1 MINTAES
8 SRELLGLEK
17 VNHVDH
23 VAIAVA
29 SPESIRSWSKGEV
42 KNPETI
48 NYRTFKPEKGGLFC
62 ERIFGPVKDWECS
75 CGKYKRIKHR
85 GVVCDRCGV
94 EVTQARVHRER
105 MGHIEL
111 AVPVTHIWFFKCMPS
126 RIGLVLDVTAR
137 NLERVIY
144 YEDYLV
150 VDPGDTPLEKNQL
163 LTEMEFR
170 DARDTYGPDA
180 FVAKMGAE
188 AVHDAA
194 ALIDLEAG
202 VDQLQQAMTETRSKQ
217 IRKKLAKRIKVYQ
230 GFIKSKSRPEWMV
243 LTVLPVIPPDL
254 RPLVP
259 LEGGRFAT
267 SDLNDLYRRVINRN
281 NRLKNLLALKTP
293 EVIIRNEKRM
303 LQEAVD
309 ALFDN
314 GRHGRAV
321 TGAGNRALKSLSD
334 MLKGK
339 SGRFRQNLL
348 GKRVD
353 YSGRSVIVI
362 GPDLKLHQCG
372 LPKKMALVLFE
383 PFIIRRLKELGYVH
397 TVRSAKKL
405 IERQTIE
412 VWDVLEGVTKEHPVL
427 LNRTP
432 TLHRL
437 SIPAFEPT
445 LIEGEAIRLRPLTC
459 SAYNADF
466 DGDQMAVHVPLSV
479 EAQMEARLLMMAP
492 NNLFSPSSGKPII
505 TPSQDIVLGCYY
517 LTAEPRGVVRKK
529 QKHISLFGSKE
540 EVLFAF
546 EDGALHIHDVVRM
559 ANPDIGM
566 ETPYGDPT
574 NKIIETTVGRVVFSE
589 IWPNEIGFP
598 NIVVNKGAL
607 GDVISN
613 CYRHCGHE
621 ETVKVLDE
629 LKKLG
634 FAEATKAGIS
644 MGFEDMIIPGEK
656 AKEIQKAHKQIEDV
670 DKQYRRGVI
679 TPGERYN
686 KVIDIW
692 THCTDQIADVM
703 LKVLDHNGGSD
714 EFNPVWL
721 MVDSGARGN
730 RQQVRQLSGLRGLMA
745 KPSGDIIEKPIL
757 ANFREGLTVLDYF
770 ISTHG
775 ARKGLADTALKT
787 ADSGYLTRKLV
798 DVAQDLIISQVD
810 CGTTNG
816 IWRQAIYEG
825 EDEVVKLKDRLV
837 GRTAVEDIAN
847 PINPEEFLC
856 ESGQVIDEAHAKSI
870 DDAGVDRVRIRSV
883 LTCESKR
890 GVCQKCYGINLA
902 TGNLAAM
909 GEAVG
914 IIAAQSIGEPGTQLT
929 MRTFHIGGTASS
941 VFKQPQIEAR
951 NAGLLKYQD
960 LRKVEL
966 EDGNNIIL
974 NKNGMVF
981 VIDEKTGDELES
993 YNVVIGS
1000 VITIPDGG
1008 KVKKGEVFV
1017 QWDPYNVPI
1026 ISEKPGTIIFHDIIE
1041 GVTIKQEM
1049 DEATGQLSLV
1059 VIDYKEDL
1067 HPQVIVANSKGE
1079 PIANYPIPSGA
1090 HIVVEEGDTIVAG
1103 SLIAKTPRKAAKTKD
1118 ITGGLPRV
1126 AELFEARK
1134 PKDGSEISRIDGE
1147 VDFGPT
1153 VRGKRSIIIRDV
1165 ESEEEEEHL
1174 IPIGKH
1180 VIVFKGD
1187 KVKKGQQLTEGPV
1200 DPHEI
1205 LDVCGPK
1212 ELQDHLVNEVQEVY
1226 RLQGVT
1232 INDKHIEIIARQM
1245 MRKVRIT
1252 ETGDTSFLWG
1262 EQIEKLTFEG
1272 ENEEIEKMGGQPA
1285 EGQPVLL
1292 GITKAS
1298 LETDSFLS
1306 AASFQD
1312 TTRVLTDAATLG
1324 KVDPL
1329 KGFKENVIMGHIV
1342 PAGTGSDLHRSAK
1355 LKPLVEEVAA
1365 PEVEEEEQEEPIFD
1379 NPLLG

>member
-1 MINTAES
+1 M
-8 SRELLGLEK
+8 
-17 VNHVDH
+17 
-23 VAIAVA
+23 
-29 SPESIRSWSKGEV
+29 
-42 KNPETI
+42 
-48 NYRTFKPEKGGLFC
+48 
-62 ERIFGPVKDWECS
+62 
-75 CGKYKRIKHR
+75 
-85 GVVCDRCGV
+85 
-94 EVTQARVHRER
+94 
-105 MGHIEL
+105 
-111 AVPVTHIWFFKCMPS
+111 
-126 RIGLVLDVTAR
+126 
-137 NLERVIY
+137 
-144 YEDYLV
+144 
-150 VDPGDTPLEKNQL
+150 
-163 LTEMEFR
+163 
-170 DARDTYGPDA
+170 
-180 FVAKMGAE
+180 
-188 AVHDAA
+188 
-194 ALIDLEAG
+194 
-202 VDQLQQAMTETRSKQ
+202 
-217 IRKKLAKRIKVYQ
+217 
-230 GFIKSKSRPEWMV
+230 
-243 LTVLPVIPPDL
+243 
-254 RPLVP
+254 
-259 LEGGRFAT
+259 
-267 SDLNDLYRRVINRN
+267 INRN

-412 VWDVLEGVTKEHPVL
+412 VWDVLEEVTKEHPVL
-427 LNRTP
+427 LNRAP

-437 SIPAFEPT
+437 SIQAFEPT
-445 LIEGEAIRLRPLTC
+445 LIEGEAIRLHPLTC

-466 DGDQMAVHVPLSV
+466 DGDQMAEHVPFSV
-479 EAQMEARLLMMAP
+479 EAQMEARLLMMSP

-529 QKHISLFGSKE
+529 QKHVSLFGSKE

-607 GDVISN
+607 GDVIWN

-856 ESGQVIDEAHAKSI
+856 ESGQVIDEAHAKLI

-951 NAGLLKYQD
+951 NAGVLKYQD

-1026 ISEKPGTIIFHDIIE
+1026 ISEKPGTIKFHDIIE

>member
-1 MINTAES
+1 
-8 SRELLGLEK
+8 
-17 VNHVDH
+17 
-23 VAIAVA
+23 
-29 SPESIRSWSKGEV
+29 
-42 KNPETI
+42 
-48 NYRTFKPEKGGLFC
+48 
-62 ERIFGPVKDWECS
+62 
-75 CGKYKRIKHR
+75 
-85 GVVCDRCGV
+85 
-94 EVTQARVHRER
+94 
-105 MGHIEL
+105 
-111 AVPVTHIWFFKCMPS
+111 
-126 RIGLVLDVTAR
+126 
-137 NLERVIY
+137 
-144 YEDYLV
+144 
-150 VDPGDTPLEKNQL
+150 
-163 LTEMEFR
+163 
-170 DARDTYGPDA
+170 
-180 FVAKMGAE
+180 
-188 AVHDAA
+188 
-194 ALIDLEAG
+194 
-202 VDQLQQAMTETRSKQ
+202 
-217 IRKKLAKRIKVYQ
+217 
-230 GFIKSKSRPEWMV
+230 
-243 LTVLPVIPPDL
+243 
-254 RPLVP
+254 
-259 LEGGRFAT
+259 
-267 SDLNDLYRRVINRN
+267 
-281 NRLKNLLALKTP
+281 
-293 EVIIRNEKRM
+293 
-303 LQEAVD
+303 
-309 ALFDN
+309 
-314 GRHGRAV
+314 
-321 TGAGNRALKSLSD
+321 
-334 MLKGK
+334 
-339 SGRFRQNLL
+339 
-348 GKRVD
+348 
-353 YSGRSVIVI
+353 
-362 GPDLKLHQCG
+362 
-372 LPKKMALVLFE
+372 
-383 PFIIRRLKELGYVH
+383 
-397 TVRSAKKL
+397 
-405 IERQTIE
+405 
-412 VWDVLEGVTKEHPVL
+412 
-427 LNRTP
+427 
-432 TLHRL
+432 
-437 SIPAFEPT
+437 
-445 LIEGEAIRLRPLTC
+445 
-459 SAYNADF
+459 
-466 DGDQMAVHVPLSV
+466 
-479 EAQMEARLLMMAP
+479 
-492 NNLFSPSSGKPII
+492 
-505 TPSQDIVLGCYY
+505 
-517 LTAEPRGVVRKK
+517 
-529 QKHISLFGSKE
+529 
-540 EVLFAF
+540 
-546 EDGALHIHDVVRM
+546 
-559 ANPDIGM
+559 
-566 ETPYGDPT
+566 
-574 NKIIETTVGRVVFSE
+574 
-589 IWPNEIGFP
+589 
-598 NIVVNKGAL
+598 
-607 GDVISN
+607 
-613 CYRHCGHE
+613 
-621 ETVKVLDE
+621 
-629 LKKLG
+629 
-634 FAEATKAGIS
+634 
-644 MGFEDMIIPGEK
+644 
-656 AKEIQKAHKQIEDV
+656 
-670 DKQYRRGVI
+670 
-679 TPGERYN
+679 
-686 KVIDIW
+686 
-692 THCTDQIADVM
+692 M

-1026 ISEKPGTIIFHDIIE
+1026 ISEKPGTIKFHDIIE

>member
-1 MINTAES
+1 
-8 SRELLGLEK
+8 
-17 VNHVDH
+17 
-23 VAIAVA
+23 
-29 SPESIRSWSKGEV
+29 
-42 KNPETI
+42 
-48 NYRTFKPEKGGLFC
+48 
-62 ERIFGPVKDWECS
+62 
-75 CGKYKRIKHR
+75 
-85 GVVCDRCGV
+85 
-94 EVTQARVHRER
+94 
-105 MGHIEL
+105 
-111 AVPVTHIWFFKCMPS
+111 
-126 RIGLVLDVTAR
+126 
-137 NLERVIY
+137 
-144 YEDYLV
+144 
-150 VDPGDTPLEKNQL
+150 
-163 LTEMEFR
+163 
-170 DARDTYGPDA
+170 
-180 FVAKMGAE
+180 
-188 AVHDAA
+188 
-194 ALIDLEAG
+194 
-202 VDQLQQAMTETRSKQ
+202 MTETRSKQ

-412 VWDVLEGVTKEHPVL
+412 VWDVLEEVTKEHPVL
-427 LNRTP
+427 LNRAP

-437 SIPAFEPT
+437 SIQAFEPT
-445 LIEGEAIRLRPLTC
+445 LIEGEAIRLHPLTC

-1026 ISEKPGTIIFHDIIE
+1026 ISEKPGTIKFHDIIE

-1272 ENEEIEKMGGQPA
+1272 ENEEVEKMGGQPA

>member
-1 MINTAES
+1 
-8 SRELLGLEK
+8 
-17 VNHVDH
+17 
-23 VAIAVA
+23 
-29 SPESIRSWSKGEV
+29 
-42 KNPETI
+42 
-48 NYRTFKPEKGGLFC
+48 
-62 ERIFGPVKDWECS
+62 
-75 CGKYKRIKHR
+75 
-85 GVVCDRCGV
+85 
-94 EVTQARVHRER
+94 
-105 MGHIEL
+105 
-111 AVPVTHIWFFKCMPS
+111 
-126 RIGLVLDVTAR
+126 
-137 NLERVIY
+137 
-144 YEDYLV
+144 
-150 VDPGDTPLEKNQL
+150 
-163 LTEMEFR
+163 
-170 DARDTYGPDA
+170 
-180 FVAKMGAE
+180 
-188 AVHDAA
+188 
-194 ALIDLEAG
+194 
-202 VDQLQQAMTETRSKQ
+202 
-217 IRKKLAKRIKVYQ
+217 
-230 GFIKSKSRPEWMV
+230 
-243 LTVLPVIPPDL
+243 
-254 RPLVP
+254 
-259 LEGGRFAT
+259 
-267 SDLNDLYRRVINRN
+267 
-281 NRLKNLLALKTP
+281 
-293 EVIIRNEKRM
+293 
-303 LQEAVD
+303 
-309 ALFDN
+309 
-314 GRHGRAV
+314 
-321 TGAGNRALKSLSD
+321 
-334 MLKGK
+334 
-339 SGRFRQNLL
+339 
-348 GKRVD
+348 
-353 YSGRSVIVI
+353 
-362 GPDLKLHQCG
+362 
-372 LPKKMALVLFE
+372 
-383 PFIIRRLKELGYVH
+383 
-397 TVRSAKKL
+397 
-405 IERQTIE
+405 
-412 VWDVLEGVTKEHPVL
+412 
-427 LNRTP
+427 
-432 TLHRL
+432 
-437 SIPAFEPT
+437 
-445 LIEGEAIRLRPLTC
+445 
-459 SAYNADF
+459 
-466 DGDQMAVHVPLSV
+466 MAVHVPLSV

-517 LTAEPRGVVRKK
+517 LTATPRKFVRQK
-529 QKHISLFGSKE
+529 QKHVSLFGTKGE
-540 EVLFAF
+540 ALFAF
-546 EDGALHIHDVVRM
+546 ADGALGIHDVVRLS
-559 ANPDIGM
+559 NPDIGR
-566 ETPYGDPT
+566 EAPYADPKS
-574 NKIIETTVGRVVFSE
+574 KIIETTVGRVVFSE
-589 IWPNEIGFP
+589 IWPEEIGFP

-607 GDVISN
+607 GDIISN
-613 CYRHCGHE
+613 CYKFCGHE
-621 ETVKVLDE
+621 VTVRVLDE

-634 FAEATKAGIS
+634 FTEATKAGIS
-644 MGFEDMIIPGEK
+644 MGFEDMIIPKEK
-656 AKEIQKAHKQIEDV
+656 AKEIDKAHKQIADV
-670 DKQYRRGVI
+670 DKQYRNGVI

-730 RQQVRQLSGLRGLMA
+730 RQQVRQLSGIRGLMA

-798 DVAQDLIISQVD
+798 DVSQDLIIFELD

-816 IWRQAIYEG
+816 IWREAIYEG
-825 EDEVVKLKDRLV
+825 EDEVVKLKDRLE
-837 GRTAVEDIAN
+837 GRTAVEDI
-847 PINPEEFLC
+847 PDPTNPEVLLC
-856 ESGQVIDEAHAKSI
+856 ESAQTIDEVHAKAI
-870 DDAGVDRVRIRSV
+870 DDAGINRVRIRSV

-902 TGNLAAM
+902 TGELAEM
-909 GEAVG
+909 GTAVG

-941 VFKQPQIEAR
+941 VFKQPQILAR
-951 NAGLLKYQD
+951 NNGVLKYKD
-960 LRKVEL
+960 LRKVDL
-966 EDGNNIIL
+966 EDGNSIVL

-981 VIDEKTGDELES
+981 VLDEKTGDELES

-1000 VITIPDGG
+1000 VISVPDGG
-1008 KVKKGEVFV
+1008 KVKKEEVFV

-1026 ISEKPGTIIFHDIIE
+1026 ISEKPGTIKFHDIID

-1049 DEATGQLSLV
+1049 DDATGQLSLV

-1067 HPQVIVANSKGE
+1067 HPQVIVENSKGE
-1079 PIANYPIPSGA
+1079 AIANYAIPSGA

-1103 SLIAKTPRKAAKTKD
+1103 SLMAKTPRKASKTKD

-1134 PKDGSEISRIDGE
+1134 PKDASEISRIDGL

-1165 ESEEEEEHL
+1165 ESGEEEEHL

-1187 KVKKGQQLTEGPV
+1187 MVERGQQLTEGPV

-1205 LDVCGPK
+1205 LDVSGPK

-1245 MRKVRIT
+1245 MRKVRIS

-1262 EQIEKLTFEG
+1262 EQIEKLTFEK

-1298 LETDSFLS
+1298 LETESFLS

-1324 KVDPL
+1324 KVDNL

-1342 PAGTGSDLHRSAK
+1342 PAGTGADLHRDVK
-1355 LKPLVEEVAA
+1355 LKPLAEEIEA
-1365 PEVEEEEQEEPIFD
+1365 PETKEEEKEEPIFD

>member
-1 MINTAES
+1 MFI
-8 SRELLGLEK
+8 
-17 VNHVDH
+17 
-23 VAIAVA
+23 
-29 SPESIRSWSKGEV
+29 
-42 KNPETI
+42 
-48 NYRTFKPEKGGLFC
+48 LFVQ
-62 ERIFGPVKDWECS
+62 P
-75 CGKYKRIKHR
+75 
-85 GVVCDRCGV
+85 
-94 EVTQARVHRER
+94 
-105 MGHIEL
+105 
-111 AVPVTHIWFFKCMPS
+111 
-126 RIGLVLDVTAR
+126 
-137 NLERVIY
+137 
-144 YEDYLV
+144 
-150 VDPGDTPLEKNQL
+150 
-163 LTEMEFR
+163 
-170 DARDTYGPDA
+170 
-180 FVAKMGAE
+180 
-188 AVHDAA
+188 
-194 ALIDLEAG
+194 
-202 VDQLQQAMTETRSKQ
+202 
-217 IRKKLAKRIKVYQ
+217 
-230 GFIKSKSRPEWMV
+230 
-243 LTVLPVIPPDL
+243 
-254 RPLVP
+254 
-259 LEGGRFAT
+259 
-267 SDLNDLYRRVINRN
+267 
-281 NRLKNLLALKTP
+281 
-293 EVIIRNEKRM
+293 
-303 LQEAVD
+303 
-309 ALFDN
+309 
-314 GRHGRAV
+314 
-321 TGAGNRALKSLSD
+321 
-334 MLKGK
+334 
-339 SGRFRQNLL
+339 
-348 GKRVD
+348 
-353 YSGRSVIVI
+353 
-362 GPDLKLHQCG
+362 
-372 LPKKMALVLFE
+372 
-383 PFIIRRLKELGYVH
+383 
-397 TVRSAKKL
+397 KKL

-412 VWDVLEGVTKEHPVL
+412 VWDVLEEVTKEHPVL
-427 LNRTP
+427 LNRAP

-437 SIPAFEPT
+437 SIQAFEPT
-445 LIEGEAIRLRPLTC
+445 LIEGEAIRLHPLTC

-517 LTAEPRGVVRKK
+517 LTATPRKVVRKK
-529 QKHISLFGSKE
+529 QKHVSLFGTKGE
-540 EVLFAF
+540 ALFAF
-546 EDGALHIHDVVRM
+546 ADGALGIHDVVRLS
-559 ANPDIGM
+559 NPDIGR
-566 ETPYGDPT
+566 EAPYADSKS
-574 NKIIETTVGRVVFSE
+574 KIIETTVGRVVFSE
-589 IWPNEIGFP
+589 IWPEEIGFP

-607 GDVISN
+607 GDIISN
-613 CYRHCGHE
+613 CYKICGHE
-621 ETVKVLDE
+621 VTVKVLDE

-634 FAEATKAGIS
+634 FTEATKAGIS
-644 MGFEDMIIPGEK
+644 MGFEDMIIPTEK
-656 AKEIQKAHKQIEDV
+656 AKEIEQAHKQIGDV
-670 DKQYRRGVI
+670 DKQYRNGVI

-730 RQQVRQLSGLRGLMA
+730 RQQVRQLSGIRGLMA

-798 DVAQDLIISQVD
+798 DVSQDLIIFELD

-816 IWRQAIYEG
+816 IWREAIYEG
-825 EDEVVKLKDRLV
+825 EDEVVKLKDRLA
-837 GRTAVEDIAN
+837 GRTAVEDI
-847 PINPEEFLC
+847 PDPTNPEVLLC
-856 ESGQVIDEAHAKSI
+856 ESAQVIDEVHAKAI
-870 DDAGVDRVRIRSV
+870 DDAGINRVRIRSV

-902 TGNLAAM
+902 TGELAEM
-909 GEAVG
+909 GTAVG

-941 VFKQPQIEAR
+941 VFKQPQIVAR
-951 NAGLLKYQD
+951 NNGVLKYKD
-960 LRKVEL
+960 LRKVDL
-966 EDGNNIIL
+966 EDGNSIVL
-974 NKNGMVF
+974 NKNGMIF
-981 VIDEKTGDELES
+981 VLDEKTGDELES

-1000 VITIPDGG
+1000 VISIPDGG
-1008 KVKKGEVFV
+1008 KVKKEEVFV

-1026 ISEKPGTIIFHDIIE
+1026 ISEKPGTIKFHDIID

-1049 DEATGQLSLV
+1049 DDATGQLSLV

-1067 HPQVIVANSKGE
+1067 HPQVIVENSKGE
-1079 PIANYPIPSGA
+1079 AIANYAIPSGA

-1103 SLIAKTPRKAAKTKD
+1103 SLLAKTPRKASKTKD

-1134 PKDGSEISRIDGE
+1134 PKDASEISRIDGL

-1165 ESEEEEEHL
+1165 ESGEEEEHL

-1187 KVKKGQQLTEGPV
+1187 MVERGQQLTEGPV

-1205 LDVCGPK
+1205 LDVSGPK

-1245 MRKVRIT
+1245 MRKVRIS

-1262 EQIEKLTFEG
+1262 EQIEKLTFEK

-1298 LETDSFLS
+1298 LETESFLS

-1324 KVDPL
+1324 KVDSL

-1342 PAGTGSDLHRSAK
+1342 PAGTGADLHRDVK
-1355 LKPLVEEVAA
+1355 LKPLVEEIEA
-1365 PEVEEEEQEEPIFD
+1365 PEAEEEEKEEPIFD